1 MVQIDIGAGYALAL
15 LCVLTAGD
23 PAVQEQAAGRP
34 GTPPTCSAGAE
45 AAARPAAAD
54 PRPDRR
60 PRRLGSRRDHGARRA
75 GVRARLT
82 RTTLRRVDDPRS
94 LFAPEEIERAR
105 AYHRPLYV
113 AWPAR
118 LAIDVVVLAAIAFS
132 RFGNELFG
140 ALDDLSWWAQ
150 TLAYTVVAT
159 GVTALLT
166 LPISFAAGYLRE
178 RAWGF
183 STQSTRGW
191 FADRA
196 KGLGVAVVLGCVVM
210 LGFVGLARALPR
222 SWPFAAAAAA
232 AALVV
237 LLTFVAPLIL
247 EPMFNRFS
255 PLEDAELAES
265 LRRLSEDAGV
275 PIEQVLVADASRR
288 TTKQNAYVSG
298 LGQTRR
304 LVLFDTLLA
313 DAERRELRLVLAHEL
328 GHRRA
333 RHIAQGTALGIAG
346 AIAFVV
352 LLWALLRVAAVARR
366 SRRDR
371 ARRPAHR
378 AVRTLARNRPAGARG
393 AARGLGVADLGA
405 AGRPDLPR
413 ADLGPRRVRVDDA
426 QARAGEPRRPRP
438 AASRR
443 TSPCSPIPRRRS
455 GSAPPGSSG
464 PAPPG
469 WPHPLVRSE
478 ETAEV
483 GATPKIASATL
494 PPVAPRSG
502 AAYRPGRGT
511 RRRAR
516 ASPRHRPPP
525 RAARRA

>member
-1 MVQIDIGAGYALAL
+1 
-15 LCVLTAGD
+15 
-23 PAVQEQAAGRP
+23 
-34 GTPPTCSAGAE
+34 
-45 AAARPAAAD
+45 
-54 PRPDRR
+54 
-60 PRRLGSRRDHGARRA
+60 
-75 GVRARLT
+75 
-82 RTTLRRVDDPRS
+82 VDDPRS

-140 ALDDLSWWAQ
+140 ALDDLSWWSQ

-298 LGQTRR
+298 LGRTRR

-352 LLWALLRVAAVARR
+352 LLWALLRWQPLLDALGVTGPGDPRIVPFVLLLGIALQGLGAPLGALVSRIWERQADRISLELTSDPAAFESMMRRLALANLADLDPPRLAYVALFTHPTPPERI
-366 SRRDR
+366 
-371 ARRPAHR
+371 
-378 AVRTLARNRPAGARG
+378 G
-393 AARGLGVADLGA
+393 AARKFGAGA
-405 AGRPDLPR
+405 AGR
-413 ADLGPRRVRVDDA
+413 
-426 QARAGEPRRPRP
+426 
-438 AASRR
+438 
-443 TSPCSPIPRRRS
+443 
-455 GSAPPGSSG
+455 
-464 PAPPG
+464 
-469 WPHPLVRSE
+469 PHPLVRSE
-478 ETAEV
+478 ETA
-483 GATPKIASATL
+483 
-494 PPVAPRSG
+494 
-502 AAYRPGRGT
+502 
-511 RRRAR
+511 
-516 ASPRHRPPP
+516 
-525 RAARRA
+525 